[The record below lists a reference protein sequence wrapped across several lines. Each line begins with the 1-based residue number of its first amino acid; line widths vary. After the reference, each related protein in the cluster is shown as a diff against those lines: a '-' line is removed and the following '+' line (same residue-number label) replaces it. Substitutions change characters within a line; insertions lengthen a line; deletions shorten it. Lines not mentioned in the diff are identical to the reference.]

1 MILLC
6 HFSTIVIS
14 GSGVPEQQEDED
26 ITDLSIKLVQK
37 LTEVRI
43 RR

>member
-14 GSGVPEQQEDED
+14 GSGVPEKQEDED
-26 ITDLSIKLVQK
+26 ITDLSIELVQK
-37 LTEVRI
+37 LTKVRI